1 MEELQEWA
9 AKYRWVMVYFP
20 SKSLWTK
27 EHEIFKKNPDVWMFT
42 KGVLNS
48 AYVSE
53 RLILWSLVF
62 RSCFYSTAALS
73 SLVVDVR

>member
-1 MEELQEWA
+1 
-9 AKYRWVMVYFP
+9 MVYSP

-42 KGVLNS
+42 KGVIKNS

-53 RLILWSLVF
+53 RF
-62 RSCFYSTAALS
+62 NT
-73 SLVVDVR
+73 VVPGLQELLL